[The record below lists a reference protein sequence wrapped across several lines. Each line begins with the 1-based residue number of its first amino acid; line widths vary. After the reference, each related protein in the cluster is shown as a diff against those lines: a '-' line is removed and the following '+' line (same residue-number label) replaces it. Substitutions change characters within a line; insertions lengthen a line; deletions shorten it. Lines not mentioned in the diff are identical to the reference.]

1 MDLRALHLHRLIAIC
16 FLLSLAAGCTRTQ
29 APASQPAGPRPRS
42 TATLA
47 IAAPQIGQE
56 VPSGRTF
63 RVVLTLSG
71 ARIVDQTSTRVVPDE
86 GHIHLTLDGQ
96 LITMTSTLEQDIVVP
111 AGAHLLEAEFVAG
124 DHFPFNPRVI
134 AIAAFKGR

>member
-1 MDLRALHLHRLIAIC
+1 MKLFGAIALGL
-16 FLLSLAAGCTRTQ
+16 LLSLAAGACARTQ
-29 APASQPAGPRPRS
+29 TAAPQQRGPRPS
-42 TATLA
+42 SSGTLA

-56 VPSGRTF
+56 IPAGEKF

-71 ARIVDQTSTRVVPDE
+71 ARIVEQTSTRVVPDE
-86 GHIHLTLDGQ
+86 GHIHITLDGQ
-96 LITMTSTLEQDIVVP
+96 LITMTSALEQDIIVP
-111 AGAHLLEAEFVAG
+111 AGAHVLEAEFVAA